1 MVSSVTKSDCDIP
14 ALNHN
19 VQSIPSVFEPPRV
32 TKIGLKTQEVR
43 SIRGKRIEDSKKK
56 GATDI
61 YIYKLK
67 ISKLEI
73 LRSLRSGSADS
84 FLR

>member
-1 MVSSVTKSDCDIP
+1 MVSPVTYTKSDCDIT
-14 ALNHN
+14 ALNYN

-56 GATDI
+56 EPLIFT
-61 YIYKLK
+61 YINLK
-67 ISKLEI
+67 FQ
-73 LRSLRSGSADS
+73 SLRS
-84 FLR
+84 